1 MSRKLWVRICTY
13 GLAFS
18 VLVLIAGFLA
28 SCSEDSGAGI
38 QGTHDATDIDITIRV
53 KTFPTNDA
61 LNKHVGRME
70 HGPSYEVDG
79 LAVWRV
85 DAIGNVKRCDIY
97 VEKPKSKFDYKEQS
111 NWGHELMH
119 CIYGSYHKDGER

>member
-1 MSRKLWVRICTY
+1 MFKRISTVL
-13 GLAFS
+13 GAIALTLLASFFI
-18 VLVLIAGFLA
+18 V
-28 SCSEDSGAGI
+28 SCSEDAPGI
-38 QGTHDATDIDITIRV
+38 KGTHDATDIDVIIRV